1 MRYVPISSALHYRL
15 PICPS
20 NIRFENAVKKQVIR
34 TVFSTRIPNSQSP
47 LVIDNALNCSET
59 HLPVYQSIQLVYQRE
74 STFITA

>member
-15 PICPS
+15 PVCPFR
-20 NIRFENAVKKQVIR
+20 IHVENAVKKQVSR

-47 LVIDNALNCSET
+47 LVTDNALNCSET

-74 STFITA
+74 SAFITA